1 MPLYFCIVL
10 QRKST
15 QIDFHKTKLIN
26 SKRKKNASMA
36 MNSKL
41 SEKHFLHWCED
52 LNAVNLQAGSGE
64 SEIGSWR
71 EESEKKV

>member
-1 MPLYFCIVL
+1 
-10 QRKST
+10 
-15 QIDFHKTKLIN
+15 
-26 SKRKKNASMA
+26 MA